1 METPSSGLSFLDRA
15 DEHLDKISDPVLLLL
30 KGHLIVEE
38 SLRSLV
44 ASNVKNPKFLKQ
56 ANLSFYQILN
66 IAKAMFFDLANEPT
80 DMTKVW
86 DAFVALNSIRNALA
100 HELEPKDISPLL
112 RRFFVI
118 WPGQPQSLNDKAIIV
133 PINMALGALL
143 GTLRVIE
150 LRCQQAH
157 EKQAKISG

>member
-1 METPSSGLSFLDRA
+1 MDIPSSALHFLDRA
-15 DEHLDKISDPVLLLL
+15 DAHLNKISDPVLLLL

-44 ASNVKNPKFLKQ
+44 ASNVKNPEFLKQ
-56 ANLSFYQILN
+56 ANLSFSQILN
-66 IAKAMFFDLANEPT
+66 IAKAMFFDQTNDPT
-80 DMTKVW
+80 DITKVW

-100 HELEPKDISPLL
+100 HELEPKDISPFL
-112 RRFFVI
+112 RRFFVT
-118 WPGQPQSLNDKAIIV
+118 WPGQPQSLNNKAIIV

-143 GTLRVIE
+143 GTLHVIE

-157 EKQAKISG
+157 E